1 MFLEVLAFKVFSLSV
16 SSIYKTKFINM
27 ATSTLKA
34 DSLLGRTSKREMSHM
49 SKRPS
54 VVTN

>member
-16 SSIYKTKFINM
+16 SSIYKTKFIKM